1 MLTNV
6 HIVIPV
12 YDDWGSVAPPLSRIG
27 KTLAVPPAVLLVDDG
42 SSAPVPADLGQ
53 GLRSLIR
60 SVEVLHLR
68 RNLGHQRAI
77 AVGLMHLLLN
87 ARGDAVV
94 VMDAD
99 GEDLP
104 EHVAVLLDRLRQTG
118 QPAVFAARSRRLE
131 GAVFRLFYA
140 LYLLAHRVLVGWN
153 VRMGNFSALRWDL
166 LRTLGVTAELWNH
179 YAAAVCRTRAQ
190 IGTIALPRGRRLL
203 GSSRM
208 SFASL
213 VAHGLS
219 AISVFGD
226 IVAVRLLAGVTA
238 VCVAG
243 GAAAASIAACV
254 LTGAWAP
261 PAGAVLALTALGLFV
276 GHAALVCFVLAF
288 LLLNGRSQLTTVPE
302 RDCPCFV
309 DRVEELHLTDV

>member
-12 YDDWGSVAPPLSRIG
+12 YDDWGSVAPLLSRIG

-104 EHVAVLLDRLRQTG
+104 EHVAVLLDLLRQTG
-118 QPAVFAARSRRLE
+118 QPAVFAAAAWRERSSGSSMRCICWPTASWSGGMSAWAISAHSDGTFSELLASRRNF
-131 GAVFRLFYA
+131 GTTMPRPCA
-140 LYLLAHRVLVGWN
+140 GP
-153 VRMGNFSALRWDL
+153 VRRS
-166 LRTLGVTAELWNH
+166 
-179 YAAAVCRTRAQ
+179 
-190 IGTIALPRGRRLL
+190 
-203 GSSRM
+203 
-208 SFASL
+208 
-213 VAHGLS
+213 
-219 AISVFGD
+219 
-226 IVAVRLLAGVTA
+226 VRLRFP
-238 VCVAG
+238 AG
-243 GAAAASIAACV
+243 GGC
-254 LTGAWAP
+254 WARP
-261 PAGAVLALTALGLFV
+261 G
-276 GHAALVCFVLAF
+276 
-288 LLLNGRSQLTTVPE
+288 
-302 RDCPCFV
+302 
-309 DRVEELHLTDV
+309 